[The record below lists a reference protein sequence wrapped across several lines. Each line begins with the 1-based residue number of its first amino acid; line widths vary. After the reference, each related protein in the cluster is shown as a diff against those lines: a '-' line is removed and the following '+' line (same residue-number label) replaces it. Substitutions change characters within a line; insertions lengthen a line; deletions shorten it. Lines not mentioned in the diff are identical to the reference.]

1 MKWGVT
7 MEYNESMKHMVKV
20 LRLGPFIVDKRHEVN
35 CYYIHKL
42 NYHMLIDLPPIQK
55 FDQLID
61 QLSDTIA
68 LDELTHIIV
77 MNGSLSTIEVI
88 SRMMDEG
95 FHGAIITNAYL
106 ARQMINANIG
116 LKILKIDD
124 PESISSVKDAE
135 LQFIPMYFLPYPD
148 MFMVF
153 EPFQKILFSNL
164 FMSSYTTKRQPS
176 LTDIKKDMFAFHK
189 EMMPSSIFLK
199 PVVMKVKTIHPL
211 FVFPSYG
218 SVIISE
224 NLPEILEMMVQMTF
238 HNNYLSNSKVGFANE
253 DMDYTLII
261 NELLSKLKQH
271 YSRIEIL
278 NTFIGSPFHLESES
292 LMLKKS
298 SLVNYKLWHSFFD
311 YIYAKQGMSW
321 LTIMEP
327 TVNHLV
333 SSYELEMPAIYR
345 SETIKLRQEARDLEE
360 KKIALESSLSSLN
373 QQIEDAKDLI
383 LRDKLTMLYQ
393 QDVLYKMMTEHF
405 SNHLAPAG
413 KTRGLL
419 LIQLDQLPDINRRF
433 NKETGD
439 ETVRNMVYVI
449 DQVKHEKTLLF
460 KQRGPGIYALI
471 ENETLEYIINEAL
484 AFRNAVAQATSF
496 IEKVTVSIA
505 VVTCH
510 EVDGNLPI
518 DERLNNLMNLIEKRM
533 AYAKVKGQNLIIDE
547 RTELPEHIEGSL
559 LLVDQDEINRNM
571 LYRIFKRAHYEIV
584 LADSVVEALSILQKR
599 KIDIVIS
606 EINLSKMDGF
616 QLKMKMNESKSFQ
629 DIPFIMVSH
638 NKTIENI
645 KRGNLLGVD
654 LILEKPIVPE
664 ELIGHVNR
672 MKERVRS

>member
-1 MKWGVT
+1 
-7 MEYNESMKHMVKV
+7 
-20 LRLGPFIVDKRHEVN
+20 
-35 CYYIHKL
+35 
-42 NYHMLIDLPPIQK
+42 
-55 FDQLID
+55 
-61 QLSDTIA
+61 
-68 LDELTHIIV
+68 
-77 MNGSLSTIEVI
+77 
-88 SRMMDEG
+88 
-95 FHGAIITNAYL
+95 
-106 ARQMINANIG
+106 
-116 LKILKIDD
+116 
-124 PESISSVKDAE
+124 
-135 LQFIPMYFLPYPD
+135 
-148 MFMVF
+148 
-153 EPFQKILFSNL
+153 
-164 FMSSYTTKRQPS
+164 
-176 LTDIKKDMFAFHK
+176 
-189 EMMPSSIFLK
+189 
-199 PVVMKVKTIHPL
+199 
-211 FVFPSYG
+211 
-218 SVIISE
+218 
-224 NLPEILEMMVQMTF
+224 
-238 HNNYLSNSKVGFANE
+238 
-253 DMDYTLII
+253 MDYTLII

-333 SSYELEMPAIYR
+333 SSYDLEMPAIYR

-360 KKIALESSLSSLN
+360 KKVALESSLFSLN
-373 QQIEDAKDLI
+373 KQIEDAKDLI

-405 SNHLAPAG
+405 SSHVAPAG

-471 ENETLEYIINEAL
+471 ENETLEYIINEAV

-510 EVDGNLPI
+510 EVDENLPI

-584 LADSVVEALSILQKR
+584 LADSVVEALSILQKH

>member
-1 MKWGVT
+1 
-7 MEYNESMKHMVKV
+7 
-20 LRLGPFIVDKRHEVN
+20 
-35 CYYIHKL
+35 
-42 NYHMLIDLPPIQK
+42 
-55 FDQLID
+55 
-61 QLSDTIA
+61 
-68 LDELTHIIV
+68 
-77 MNGSLSTIEVI
+77 
-88 SRMMDEG
+88 
-95 FHGAIITNAYL
+95 
-106 ARQMINANIG
+106 
-116 LKILKIDD
+116 
-124 PESISSVKDAE
+124 
-135 LQFIPMYFLPYPD
+135 
-148 MFMVF
+148 
-153 EPFQKILFSNL
+153 
-164 FMSSYTTKRQPS
+164 
-176 LTDIKKDMFAFHK
+176 MFAFHK

-199 PVVMKVKTIHPL
+199 PVVMKVKTMNPSYI
-211 FVFPSYG
+211 FPSYG
-218 SVIISE
+218 FMINSE
-224 NLPEILEMMVQMTF
+224 DLPEILEMMVSMTF

-327 TVNHLV
+327 TVHHLV

-405 SNHLAPAG
+405 SSHVAPAG

-471 ENETLEYIINEAL
+471 ENETPEYIINEAV

-510 EVDGNLPI
+510 EVDKNLPI
-518 DERLNNLMNLIEKRM
+518 DERLNNLMDLIEKRM
-533 AYAKVKGQNLIIDE
+533 AFAKVKGQNLIIDE

-654 LILEKPIVPE
+654 LMLEKPIVPE

-672 MKERVRS
+672 MKERVTS